1 MIYEN
6 TPPTHPDRRNLELS
20 IDEAK
25 RVGKYID
32 QKKGEAM
39 SKLKVGEIQSAVLG
53 DVPVDFLF
61 FIFYFYFP
69 IKINNN

>member
-53 DVPVDFLF
+53 DVPVYYLFLF
-61 FIFYFYFP
+61 YFLFQ
-69 IKINNN
+69 